1 MIGDTTSDISVTR
14 AEDRVPF
21 KAKFAYALGGTTDIF
36 GHWLYNGMVS
46 PVYNVFLGLSA
57 TQVSLGMGTARLTD
71 AFTDPLFGW
80 LSDNTRSRWGRRR
93 PFIVFGSILSGLAL
107 PCLFMASHAW
117 SSNAILAFMIV
128 SVILYAP
135 LISSYNMP
143 YQSLGAELTPE
154 YHERTS
160 IMSWRAVTQKLAGM
174 VVGYGLWFAT
184 LSIFNDPAT
193 GKPDI
198 AKGAMWGGVICGAVM
213 ILSGFANFAFVHERY
228 YAKAQSQAKVGF
240 FAMFRDTFT
249 CRPYLLLLAV
259 ALAYAVPTG
268 LVGTLGFYV
277 TTYYVFSGNMA
288 NAGAIMG
295 TGGVA
300 YAVCGIA
307 GIPFAAALSHRLG
320 KPKALSIVLIAGLI
334 AFGSSWWLYTPKAP
348 WLSVVCGGFNG
359 LAATGLW
366 VILPSMC
373 ADVVDYDEV
382 YSGKRREG
390 AYSSTF
396 SWVLKL
402 GWTISAIVVG
412 PLLDQVTGFNAK
424 LSAQSPTTI
433 LVDAQL
439 VCGHS
444 GRGAAVSSRVGTLLP
459 TEPSTHGQDSGRA
472 GSASRYR
479 LKSVVVAPA

>member
-1 MIGDTTSDISVTR
+1 MTK

-21 KAKFAYALGGTTDIF
+21 KSKFAYALGGTTDIF
-36 GHWLYNGMVS
+36 GHWLYNNMVN
-46 PVYNVFLGLSA
+46 PVFNVYLGLTP

-93 PFIVFGSILSGLAL
+93 PFIVVGSILSGFAM
-107 PCLFMASHAW
+107 PCLFMASRAW
-117 SSNAILAFMIV
+117 SQHAILTFMIV
-128 SVILYAP
+128 SAILYAP
-135 LISSYNMP
+135 LISAYNMP

-160 IMSWRAVTQKLAGM
+160 IMSWKAVTQKLAGM
-174 VVGYGLWFAT
+174 LVGYGLWFAG

-193 GKPDI
+193 GKPDV
-198 AKGAMWGGVICGAVM
+198 ARGAMWAAAVCGGVM
-213 ILSGFANFAFVHERY
+213 ILAGLANFAWVRERY
-228 YAKAQSQAKVGF
+228 YVKAKTQEKVGF
-240 FAMFRDTFT
+240 VAMFRDTFT

-259 ALAYAVPTG
+259 ALVYAIPTG

-288 NAGAIMG
+288 NAGAVIG
-295 TGGVA
+295 NAGVA

-307 GIPFAAALSHRLG
+307 GIPLAAMLSRRLG
-320 KPKALSIVLIAGLI
+320 KPKALTIVLVGGLI

-348 WLSVVCGGFNG
+348 WLSVVAGGFNG

-373 ADVVDYDEV
+373 ADVVDFDEV
-382 YSGKRREG
+382 KSGKRREG

-402 GWTISAIVVG
+402 GWSVSAIVVG
-412 PLLDQVTGFNAK
+412 PLLDQVTGFDAK
-424 LSAQSPTTI
+424 LTTQSPTTLLWMRGI
-433 LVDAQL
+433 FAGFPVAALLLAAVI
-439 VCGHS
+439 VHS
-444 GRGAAVSSRVGTLLP
+444 FPLTQARMVKIREELEARRGAV
-459 TEPSTHGQDSGRA
+459 
-472 GSASRYR
+472 
-479 LKSVVVAPA
+479 

>member
-1 MIGDTTSDISVTR
+1 LANPSSVTKAR
-14 AEDRVPF
+14 DRVPF
-21 KAKFAYALGGTTDIF
+21 KSKFAYALGGTTDIF
-36 GHWLYNGMVS
+36 GHWLYNNMVN
-46 PVYNVFLGLSA
+46 PVFNVYLGLTP

-80 LSDNTRSRWGRRR
+80 LSDNARSRWGRRR
-93 PFIVFGSILSGLAL
+93 PFIVVGSILSGFAM

-117 SSNAILAFMIV
+117 SQHAILTFMIV
-128 SVILYAP
+128 SAILYAP

-160 IMSWRAVTQKLAGM
+160 IMSWKAVTQKLAGM
-174 VVGYGLWFAT
+174 LVGYGLWFAN

-193 GKPDI
+193 GKPDV
-198 AKGAMWGGVICGAVM
+198 ARGAMWAAAICGSVM
-213 ILSGFANFAFVHERY
+213 MLAGLANFAWVRERY
-228 YAKAQSQAKVGF
+228 YVKAKTQEKVGF
-240 FAMFRDTFT
+240 VAMFRDTFT

-259 ALAYAVPTG
+259 ALVYAIPTG

-288 NAGAIMG
+288 NAGTIMG
-295 TGGVA
+295 AGGVA

-307 GIPFAAALSHRLG
+307 GIPLAAMLSRRLG
-320 KPKALSIVLIAGLI
+320 KPNALTIILVGGLI

-348 WLSVVCGGFNG
+348 WLSVVSGGFNG

-373 ADVVDYDEV
+373 ADVVDFDEV
-382 YSGKRREG
+382 KSGKRREG

-402 GWTISAIVVG
+402 GWTVSAIVVG
-412 PLLDQVTGFNAK
+412 PLLDQVTGFDAK
-424 LSAQSPTTI
+424 LNIQSPTTI
-433 LVDAQL
+433 LWM
-439 VCGHS
+439 
-444 GRGAAVSSRVGTLLP
+444 RGIFAGFPVAALLLAAVIVHFFPLTQTRMVKIREELEARRGT
-459 TEPSTHGQDSGRA
+459 
-472 GSASRYR
+472 
-479 LKSVVVAPA
+479 V